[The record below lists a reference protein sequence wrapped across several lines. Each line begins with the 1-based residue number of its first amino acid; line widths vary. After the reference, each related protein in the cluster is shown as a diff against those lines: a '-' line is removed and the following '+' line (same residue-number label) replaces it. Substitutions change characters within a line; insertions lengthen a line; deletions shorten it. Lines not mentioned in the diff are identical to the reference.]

1 MTGLLENPL
10 IYCSSG
16 LHFSLRMYFL
26 IILAKIIFCY
36 PLVDSLFPLISLML
50 LKIYQNCEEKVLFW
64 SILSKKAQQIQDYR
78 VNISNHEKH
87 QEDRL
92 IIVESF
98 RNATR
103 FMQLPDSA
111 GRTKDTFINTVI
123 MTSGNIKFII

>member
-1 MTGLLENPL
+1 
-10 IYCSSG
+10 
-16 LHFSLRMYFL
+16 
-26 IILAKIIFCY
+26 
-36 PLVDSLFPLISLML
+36 ML

-98 RNATR
+98 GNATQ